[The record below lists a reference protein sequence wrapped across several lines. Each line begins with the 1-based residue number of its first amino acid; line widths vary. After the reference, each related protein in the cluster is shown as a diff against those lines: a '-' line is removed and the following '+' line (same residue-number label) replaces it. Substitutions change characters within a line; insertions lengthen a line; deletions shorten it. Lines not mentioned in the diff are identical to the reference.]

1 MQIIKPSVELFHST
15 PNPEQVIERAGRI
28 CWKSEDRIT
37 EDSHVAFINMIKS
50 KNHASVLEHASAGF
64 IVTTDRG
71 ISHEIV
77 RHRLC
82 AYSQVSTRY
91 CNYGKDKFGGE
102 ISVIKPVD
110 LTEGSSEY
118 LDWMYACQVAEDSYL
133 EMLRRGAKPQTARAV
148 LPTCLATEIA
158 WTANFREW
166 LHICDLRGS
175 AAAHPD
181 IRVVINQIKPL
192 LVALAPTVF
201 DSLTSK

>member
-1 MQIIKPSVELFHST
+1 
-15 PNPEQVIERAGRI
+15 
-28 CWKSEDRIT
+28 
-37 EDSHVAFINMIKS
+37 MIRS

-82 AYSQVSTRY
+82 SYSQVSTRY

-102 ISVIKPVD
+102 ISVIQP
-110 LTEGSSEY
+110 SELACDSPGWQDWYDSCVQAENAY
-118 LDWMYACQVAEDSYL
+118 LN
-133 EMLRRGAKPQTARAV
+133 MLSKGAKPQTARSV

-166 LHICDLRGS
+166 LHICDLRGG

-181 IRVVINQIKPL
+181 IRVIIQQIKPIL
-192 LVALAPTVF
+192 FELAPTVF
-201 DSLTSK
+201 EDFKASN

>member
-1 MQIIKPSVELFHST
+1 MRIIEPSVELLHST
-15 PNPEQVIERAGRI
+15 PDAERVIERAGRI
-28 CWKSEDRIT
+28 CWKSEDRIGGDT
-37 EDSHVAFINMIKS
+37 HQAFVRMIKG

-82 AYSQVSTRY
+82 SYSQVSTRY

-102 ISVIKPVD
+102 ISVIQP
-110 LTEGSSEY
+110 SELKCDSPGWQDWYNSCVQAENSY
-118 LDWMYACQVAEDSYL
+118 LD
-133 EMLRRGAKPQTARAV
+133 MLAKGAKPQTARAV

-158 WTANFREW
+158 WTANLREW
-166 LHICDLRGS
+166 WHICELRGS

-181 IRVVINQIKPL
+181 IRLIIEKIKPL
-192 LVALAPTVF
+192 LREIAPTVF
-201 DSLTSK
+201 EDIN